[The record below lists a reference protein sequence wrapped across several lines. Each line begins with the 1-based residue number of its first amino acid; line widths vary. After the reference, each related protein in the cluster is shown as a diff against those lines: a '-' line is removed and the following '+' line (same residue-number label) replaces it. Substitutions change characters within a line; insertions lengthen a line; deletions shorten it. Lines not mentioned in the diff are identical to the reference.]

1 MSLGSESFT
10 TTVRSTIVYCMSN
23 IHIDCQGT
31 LKKKNKK
38 QKKKRKASA
47 IKTLYSY
54 IFGGDEQGVVS
65 LYNHHLPSNDNIIS
79 FPVFYGRA
87 LALGLCGWV

>member
-1 MSLGSESFT
+1 MS
-10 TTVRSTIVYCMSN
+10 RN
-23 IHIDCQGT
+23 I
-31 LKKKNKK
+31 KKEE
-38 QKKKRKASA
+38 QKTKREKEKKRKASA

-65 LYNHHLPSNDNIIS
+65 LYNHHRPSNDNIIS